1 MHGCLNL
8 FKRNKMKFKSLERT
22 IKEIA
27 AGLRGGSKY
36 ITMEHAIRNVMEKK
50 SNYVETDPNDQIVA
64 GTYKTKSFEQSDDAQ
79 KLYSNL
85 PKNTDPEAIEQAA
98 ILHDKLFDLH
108 KSAVSSG
115 RSTEQNMKTANELAD
130 KIKGIAKSLKLE
142 KEHGYIDRIVND
154 INSRLDTSGNI
165 FDADRLDMEKITSR
179 FASPAKEQTKEKNDG
194 DIDNS
199 RFAISRSIKGQR
211 KIKIIDAD

>member
-1 MHGCLNL
+1 
-8 FKRNKMKFKSLERT
+8 MKFKTLEHVIRD
-22 IKEIA
+22 IA
-27 AGLRGGSKY
+27 YGARGSSKY
-36 ITMEHAIRNVMEKK
+36 ITIEHAIRNVMEKK

-85 PKNTDPEAIEQAA
+85 PKDIDPEAVEQSA

-108 KSAVSSG
+108 KSAVASG
-115 RSTEQNMKTANELAD
+115 RSTDENMNTANELAD

-142 KEHGYIDRIVND
+142 KEHGYIDRIVKD

-165 FDADRLDMEKITSR
+165 VDADKLDVEKITDR
-179 FASPAKEQTKEKNDG
+179 FASPAKEQTKEKKDS

>member
-1 MHGCLNL
+1 
-8 FKRNKMKFKSLERT
+8 MKFKTLERT
-22 IKEIA
+22 IKEVA
-27 AGLRGGSKY
+27 AGLGGGSKY

-64 GTYKTKSFEQSDDAQ
+64 GTYKTKSFEQSPEAQ
-79 KLYSNL
+79 KLYSSL
-85 PKNTDPEAIEQAA
+85 PKNIDPEAIEQSA

-108 KSAVSSG
+108 KNAVSSG
-115 RSTEQNMKTANELAD
+115 RSTDENMKTANELSN
-130 KIKGIAKSLKLE
+130 KIKSIAKSLKLE
-142 KEHGYIDRIVND
+142 KEHGYIDRIVSD
-154 INSRLDTSGNI
+154 INTHLDTSGNI
-165 FDADRLDMEKITSR
+165 MDADNLDVEKIAGR
-179 FASPAKEQTKEKNDG
+179 FASPSKEQTKEKKDN

>member
-1 MHGCLNL
+1 
-8 FKRNKMKFKSLERT
+8 MKFKTLERV
-22 IKEIA
+22 IRDVA
-27 AGLRGGSKY
+27 CGLRGSSKY

-64 GTYKTKSFEQSDDAQ
+64 GTYKTKSFEQSPEAQ
-79 KLYSNL
+79 KLYSSL
-85 PKNTDPEAIEQAA
+85 PKNIDPEAIEQSA

-108 KSAVSSG
+108 KNAVSSG
-115 RSTEQNMKTANELAD
+115 RSTDENMKTANELSN
-130 KIKGIAKSLKLE
+130 KIKSIAKSLNLE
-142 KEHGYIDRIVND
+142 KEHGYIDRIVSD
-154 INSRLDTSGNI
+154 INTHLDTSGNI
-165 FDADRLDMEKITSR
+165 MDADKLDVEKIAGR
-179 FASPAKEQTKEKNDG
+179 FASPAKEQTKEKKDN

>member
-1 MHGCLNL
+1 
-8 FKRNKMKFKSLERT
+8 MKFKTLERV
-22 IKEIA
+22 IRDVA
-27 AGLRGGSKY
+27 CGLRGSSKY

-64 GTYKTKSFEQSDDAQ
+64 GTYKTKSFEQSPEAQ
-79 KLYSNL
+79 KLYSSL
-85 PKNTDPEAIEQAA
+85 PKNIDPEAIEQSA

-108 KSAVSSG
+108 KNAVSSG
-115 RSTEQNMKTANELAD
+115 RSTDENMKTANELSN
-130 KIKGIAKSLKLE
+130 KIKSIARSLNLE
-142 KEHGYIDRIVND
+142 KEHGYIDRIVSD
-154 INSRLDTSGNI
+154 INTHLDTSGNI
-165 FDADRLDMEKITSR
+165 MDADKLDVEKIAGR
-179 FASPAKEQTKEKNDG
+179 FASPAKEQTRERKDN

>member
-1 MHGCLNL
+1 
-8 FKRNKMKFKSLERT
+8 MKFKTLERV
-22 IKEIA
+22 IRDVA
-27 AGLRGGSKY
+27 CGLRGSSKY

-64 GTYKTKSFEQSDDAQ
+64 GTYKTKSFEQSPEAQ
-79 KLYSNL
+79 KLYSSL
-85 PKNTDPEAIEQAA
+85 PKNIDPEAIEQSA

-115 RSTEQNMKTANELAD
+115 RSTDENMKTANELSN
-130 KIKGIAKSLKLE
+130 KIKSIAKSLKLE
-142 KEHGYIDRIVND
+142 KEHGYIDRIVSD
-154 INSRLDTSGNI
+154 INTHLDTSGNI
-165 FDADRLDMEKITSR
+165 MDADKLDVEKIAGR
-179 FASPAKEQTKEKNDG
+179 FASPSKEQTKEKKDN